1 MKKLYALCLLTLLA
15 VAVDVFLFHASPAKA
30 QGVGTVNI
38 IKTTDQGKDWTV
50 NVADK
55 RVVGVSCIRSESA
68 VTTCYLAVA
77 Q

>member
-1 MKKLYALCLLTLLA
+1 
-15 VAVDVFLFHASPAKA
+15 
-30 QGVGTVNI
+30 VNI